1 MISEDITQKKLNE
14 TQEELG
20 KASEDLEKERE
31 EKKRREEMHM
41 QYLYDRDGNH
51 QRYSEEEKKNQRR
64 REKALLE
71 RKDRLEKE
79 LETLK

>member
-1 MISEDITQKKLNE
+1 
-14 TQEELG
+14 
-20 KASEDLEKERE
+20 
-31 EKKRREEMHM
+31 MHM

-71 RKDRLEKE
+71 RKDRLENE